1 MKKYYESDHLAEEIE
16 FVAKTEIKNLK
27 EGYAK
32 KELKLQMAYI
42 RSKTPKGRKSEV
54 NRILG
59 LESLK
64 VLDEINKGR
73 IGSDAYVKHITRM
86 CELTYPDYL
95 SDPDFPHLEFDEK
108 AFIKDM
114 MSY

>member
-1 MKKYYESDHLAEEIE
+1 MRKYYEADTLAEEIE
-16 FVAKTEIKNLK
+16 VVTMDEAIILK
-27 EGYAK
+27 KAYAK

-42 RSKTPKGRKSEV
+42 RSKTPKGKKEKV

-64 VLDEINKGR
+64 VIGEINAGR
-73 IGSDAYVKHITRM
+73 IGSESYTNHLLTMWEK
-86 CELTYPDYL
+86 TYPEYN
-95 SDPDFPHLEFDEK
+95 SDPNFPHLSFNEQ

>member
-1 MKKYYESDHLAEEIE
+1 MTMDEAIILKKE
-16 FVAKTEIKNLK
+16 
-27 EGYAK
+27 YAK

-42 RSKTPKGRKSEV
+42 RRKTQKVKKAEV

-73 IGSDAYVKHITRM
+73 IGSDSYVRHITRM

-95 SDPDFPHLEFDEK
+95 SDPDFPHLQFNEK

>member
-1 MKKYYESDHLAEEIE
+1 MRKYYEEDTLAEEIE
-16 FVAKTEIKNLK
+16 VVTMDEAIILK
-27 EGYAK
+27 KEYAK

-42 RSKTPKGRKSEV
+42 RSKTPKGKKAEI

-64 VLDEINKGR
+64 VIGEINAGR
-73 IGSDAYVKHITRM
+73 IGSESYTNHLLSLW
-86 CELTYPDYL
+86 ETYPEYN
-95 SDPDFPHLEFDEK
+95 SDPNFPHLNFNEQ